1 MVRRIVF
8 YLLFV
13 MACIGAQEV
22 LGQQVRDDVAQKT
35 VEQSPIA
42 VTVTGNTIRIQN
54 AYPGAQLEVYNVLG
68 IRVHVLKLDASD
80 KTFTLNLSKGCYILK
95 IENVV
100 RKVAIK

>member
-8 YLLFV
+8 CVFFMV
-13 MACIGAQEV
+13 ACIGAQGV
-22 LGQQVRDDVAQKT
+22 LGQQVRDDVAQKS
-35 VEQSPIA
+35 VEQSAIS
-42 VTVTGNTIRIQN
+42 VTVTGNSIRIQN

-68 IRVHVLKLDASD
+68 IRVLLFKLDASD
-80 KTFTLNLSKGCYILK
+80 KTFPLNLSKGCYILK